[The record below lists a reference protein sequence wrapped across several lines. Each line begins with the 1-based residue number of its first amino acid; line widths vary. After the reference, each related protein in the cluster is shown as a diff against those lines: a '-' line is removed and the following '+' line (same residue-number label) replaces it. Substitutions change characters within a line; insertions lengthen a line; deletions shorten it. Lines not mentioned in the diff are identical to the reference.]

1 MLAQDSHVC
10 MRKPLD
16 VLALSTTPPKEEYE
30 CNKLLIKNIPEAVNE
45 DVLVTFLDS
54 RLDIEHKVD
63 YAIELKD
70 GCAVVTFSKECTDE
84 GMCIS

>member
-1 MLAQDSHVC
+1 MLAQDSHIC

-30 CNKLLIKNIPEAVNE
+30 CNKLLIKNIPETVSE
-45 DVLVTFLDS
+45 DMLIMFLDA

-70 GCAVVTFSKECTDE
+70 GCAVMIFSEERTDE
-84 GMCIS
+84 GM